1 MPGQPH
7 HVNWKTVGVILGF
20 AGAIFAGGMAYQR
33 LGNLEEEMRYVRA
46 RVDAIYQSLPV
57 TDSTPSSPPEDC
69 DDCKTAVR

>member
-7 HVNWKTVGVILGF
+7 HVNWKTVGVVLGF

-33 LGNLEEEMRYVRA
+33 LGNLEEEMRYVRS
-46 RVDAIYQSLPV
+46 RVDAIYNSM
-57 TDSTPSSPPEDC
+57 PSASPAIQPQDC

>member
-7 HVNWKTVGVILGF
+7 HVNWKTVGAVLGF

-46 RVDAIYQSLPV
+46 RVDAIYNSM
-57 TDSTPSSPPEDC
+57 PSSSPASGKPC